1 MSLINAASPVYPPP
15 AASAAQLSQNAQALD
30 RDRQQENRRLFR
42 LSLPALAI
50 VIILMVAPIGW
61 LFSLSFVGA
70 DGGLS
75 FENYTRI
82 VTDGAYVSIFAT
94 TFQVAAVVTLLCLL
108 LGYPVAYVLT
118 ILPDRWAKI
127 LMLAVLVPFWT
138 SLLVRTYAWLVLL
151 QRRGVV
157 NDTLAMLGLIDRPLP
172 LVHNMT
178 GVIIGMV
185 HIMLPFL
192 IMPLYASM
200 KAIDGNL
207 MRAAAN
213 LGSSPVHAFFRVF
226 LPLSMPGL
234 IAGAIMV
241 FVMCL
246 GFYITPAL
254 LGGGKVQMIAQRIE
268 QSVSLFP
275 TWGPASALAVVL
287 LVLTGGFLLLSWA
300 VVRRISSSA

>member
-1 MSLINAASPVYPPP
+1 MAAITASHLAENERAL
-15 AASAAQLSQNAQALD
+15 AADARRESRQLFQLAI
-30 RDRQQENRRLFR
+30 
-42 LSLPALAI
+42 PALVI
-50 VIILMVAPIGW
+50 VTILMVAPIGW
-61 LFSLSFVGA
+61 LFSLSFVGE

-75 FENYTRI
+75 VGNFTRI

-94 TFQVAAVVTLLCLL
+94 TFQVALLVTVVCTA

-118 ILPDRWAKI
+118 ILPDRWSRI
-127 LMLAVLVPFWT
+127 VMLAVLVPFWT

-151 QRRGVV
+151 QRRGIV
-157 NDTLAMLGLIDRPLP
+157 NTGLDALGLIDRPLP

-178 GVIIGMV
+178 GVVIGMV

-192 IMPLYASM
+192 IMPLFSSM

-213 LGSSPVHAFFRVF
+213 LGSSPTHAFFRVF
-226 LPLSMPGL
+226 LPLSVPGL
-234 IAGAIMV
+234 IAGTMMV

-268 QSVSLFP
+268 QSLSLYP

-300 VVRRISSSA
+300 IVRRLTAGR